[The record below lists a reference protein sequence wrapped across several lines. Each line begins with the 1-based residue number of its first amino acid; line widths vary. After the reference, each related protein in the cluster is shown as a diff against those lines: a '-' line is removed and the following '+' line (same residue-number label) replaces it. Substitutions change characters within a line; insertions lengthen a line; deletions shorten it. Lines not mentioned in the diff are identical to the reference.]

1 MENVFDLFIQDTFEV
16 PDGMSVETFVQK
28 FGYDENGNARTF
40 EEVEEAVN
48 EYHARRC
55 EQILEPISV

>member
-28 FGYDENGNARTF
+28 FGYDENGNARAF
-40 EEVEEAVN
+40 EKVEEAVN
-48 EYHARRC
+48 EYNARRC